1 MRPLLRSV
9 PSIVGLI
16 VVALVMAAVGFLPLF
31 DGPGYESALAAGLL
45 VPSVAAVVTA
55 IDVVRGRPE
64 PFDAFCRG
72 AAIGAMLGGVAFA
85 TSLLHGART
94 GFCDVLGGSAHFA
107 LGPGVGAVL
116 GGAWGALAGELASA
130 GPTAKSARPRLRVV
144 LASLLAVGGPLA
156 SIGVSLVRFYSS
168 PMVF

>member
-16 VVALVMAAVGFLPLF
+16 VVVVSMAVIGFLPLF
-31 DGPGYESALAAGLL
+31 GGPGYESALAAGLI

-72 AAIGAMLGGVAFA
+72 TAMGALYGGAAYGV
-85 TSLLHGART
+85 SLLHGART

-107 LGPGVGAVL
+107 LGPGVG
-116 GGAWGALAGELASA
+116 
-130 GPTAKSARPRLRVV
+130 
-144 LASLLAVGGPLA
+144 
-156 SIGVSLVRFYSS
+156 
-168 PMVF
+168 